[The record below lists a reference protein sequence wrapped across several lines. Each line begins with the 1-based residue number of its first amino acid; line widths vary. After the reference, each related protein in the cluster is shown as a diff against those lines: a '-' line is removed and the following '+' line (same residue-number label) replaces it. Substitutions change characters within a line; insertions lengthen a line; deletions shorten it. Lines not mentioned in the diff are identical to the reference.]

1 MVKNYI
7 TAWEEVTESL
17 VQAVKPVLHSRF
29 WDDLSPRFF
38 VTFWTLSM
46 YDLEVPKRSYDRE
59 TEKLKLQI
67 SQTEDNKDLN
77 MSKRKKDI
85 ERNRLLLE
93 KLLEEQLKQDQHVSR
108 VRARLDHE
116 KDQWFQSSKKELFN
130 DDLTCS
136 RVSSPFFLLCRGCQ
150 DGNDNSV
157 LAALF
162 IPSLHLHCIRFL
174 ILCQVCPPPTLA

>member
-1 MVKNYI
+1 MNANYLS
-7 TAWEEVTESL
+7 AWEEVTESL

-46 YDLEVPKRSYDRE
+46 YDLEVPKQSYERE

-77 MSKRKKDI
+77 LSKRKKDI

-93 KLLEEQLKQDQHVSR
+93 KLLEEELKQGQHVSR
-108 VRARLDHE
+108 VRNTLEQE
-116 KDQWFQSSKKELFN
+116 KDQWFQSSKYHELVLIRN
-130 DDLTCS
+130 
-136 RVSSPFFLLCRGCQ
+136 FLL
-150 DGNDNSV
+150 
-157 LAALF
+157 F
-162 IPSLHLHCIRFL
+162 
-174 ILCQVCPPPTLA
+174 

>member
-1 MVKNYI
+1 MKKQQVGSDMNGNYLS
-7 TAWEEVTESL
+7 AWEEVTGSL

-46 YDLEVPKRSYDRE
+46 YDLEVPKQSYERE

-77 MSKRKKDI
+77 LSKRKKDI

-93 KLLEEQLKQDQHVSR
+93 KLLEEELKQGQHVSR
-108 VRARLDHE
+108 VRNTLEQE
-116 KDQWFQSSKKELFN
+116 KDQWFQSSKYQLVLMRN
-130 DDLTCS
+130 
-136 RVSSPFFLLCRGCQ
+136 FLLFW
-150 DGNDNSV
+150 S
-157 LAALF
+157 
-162 IPSLHLHCIRFL
+162 
-174 ILCQVCPPPTLA
+174 